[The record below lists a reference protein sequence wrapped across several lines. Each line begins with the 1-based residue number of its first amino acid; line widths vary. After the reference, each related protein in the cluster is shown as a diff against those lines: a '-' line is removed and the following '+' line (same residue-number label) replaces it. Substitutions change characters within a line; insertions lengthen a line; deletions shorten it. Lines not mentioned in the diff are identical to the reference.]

1 MFVQKFRVF
10 EDPGLTRS
18 LGEALAEHFQGGFDV
33 VASPA
38 VGAIVLGF
46 ATALAANKKMVF
58 AERTE
63 DGLEFRR
70 GFTLAPHDR
79 VLIVEDVI
87 TTGGSAREVVDLVKT
102 SGAEAIGIGAL
113 IDRCDPSR
121 DPFGVPIHA
130 LVELKVESWAA
141 ADCPL
146 CAERTPLEEPG
157 SRRLRT

>member
-1 MFVQKFRVF
+1 MQKFRVF
-10 EDPGLTRS
+10 ENPGLTRS
-18 LGEALAEHFQGGFDV
+18 LGEALAEHFHGKFDV
-33 VASPA
+33 VACPA

-46 ATALAANKKMVF
+46 ASALAANKKMVF
-58 AERTE
+58 AERTGE
-63 DGLEFRR
+63 VLEFRR
-70 GFTLAPHDR
+70 GFSLAPHER

-87 TTGGSAREVVDLVKT
+87 TTGGSAREVVDLVRA

-121 DPFGVPIHA
+121 DPFGVPFHA
-130 LVELKVESWAA
+130 LVELKVESWTE

-146 CAERTPLEEPG
+146 CADGTPLEEPG